1 VPKVDGRG
9 DLHRQ
14 TVGAEMNVSK
24 TVVGID
30 IAKRV
35 FQLHWV
41 EEATGEIVSLQLKR
55 DDFLGHFADW
65 QQCLIGMECCD
76 GSHHW
81 ARKLIAMGHEVK
93 LLPAR

>member
-1 VPKVDGRG
+1 MADGIKVPKVDGRG

-14 TVGAEMNVSK
+14 TGESKMNVSK

-41 EEATGEIVSLQLKR
+41 ERATGEIVSLQLKR
-55 DDFLGHFADW
+55 DDFLEHFANR
-65 QQCLIGMECCD
+65 QPCLIGM
-76 GSHHW
+76 
-81 ARKLIAMGHEVK
+81 
-93 LLPAR
+93 